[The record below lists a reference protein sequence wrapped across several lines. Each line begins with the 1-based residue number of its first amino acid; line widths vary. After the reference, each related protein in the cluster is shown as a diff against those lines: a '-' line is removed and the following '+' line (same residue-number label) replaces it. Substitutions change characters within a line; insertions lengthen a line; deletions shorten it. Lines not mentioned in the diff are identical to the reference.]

1 MNLKLKSATRGAA
14 GDGWE
19 PSAYVLETFDADMA
33 AGEMGIAGN
42 STKSVEDTLASP
54 ITGQPLVLGP
64 TGGNVAPQSAGL
76 YILVRPPRRSVD
88 AL

>member
-1 MNLKLKSATRGAA
+1 M
-14 GDGWE
+14 
-19 PSAYVLETFDADMA
+19 LETFDADMA

-76 YILVRPPRRSVD
+76 YILVRPLQEGRR
-88 AL
+88 ALINRTKLHLEAGTSFYSA